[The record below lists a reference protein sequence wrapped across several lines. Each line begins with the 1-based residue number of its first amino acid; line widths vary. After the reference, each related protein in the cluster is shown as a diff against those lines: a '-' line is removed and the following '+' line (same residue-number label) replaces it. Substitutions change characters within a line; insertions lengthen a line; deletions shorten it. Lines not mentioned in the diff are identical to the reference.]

1 MCGGDIEEREGRG
14 VAESPVRVHTVAHKV
29 TPYTVQC
36 MVAKL
41 ATYMEWPVAT
51 HA

>member
-14 VAESPVRVHTVAHKV
+14 VAESPVRAHTVPHKV
-29 TPYTVQC
+29 TPYTLC

-41 ATYMEWPVAT
+41 ATYTEWPLVA
-51 HA
+51 

>member
-29 TPYTVQC
+29 TPYTLC